1 MASVKTL
8 EQHFP
13 KGTPRG
19 RVRSHP
25 LTCPLT
31 GNEIIGAACI
41 GGACPYADES
51 CGFVDCEIINRQ
63 AARRDRRGKPTA
75 EGAPAAAMIA
85 EEGALHNPAA

>member
-19 RVRSHP
+19 RLRSHP

-41 GGACPYADES
+41 GGACPYADET

-63 AARRDRRGKPTA
+63 AALRDRRGKPT
-75 EGAPAAAMIA
+75 EFSKR
-85 EEGALHNPAA
+85 LLVQYS